1 MPRHYIRWAIA
12 LTYLGAVP
20 FILAVAAPLFGMASY
35 HTAYLVLT
43 YGAVIISF
51 LAGIH
56 WGLFLSHADTAR
68 INLLLSSNV
77 IALLAWG
84 SLLLLIPATQFLIQM
99 LCLVAVLLI
108 DRQLHQA
115 QVIADWF
122 LRLRTQVTALVMLCQ
137 TLLLF
142 SLY

>member
-1 MPRHYIRWAIA
+1 MQTQHIRWAII

-56 WGLFLSHADTAR
+56 WGLFLSYAESAR
-68 INLLLSSNV
+68 INLLVSSNV

-84 SLLLLIPATQFLIQM
+84 SLLLLLPVTQFLIQM
-99 LCLVAVLLI
+99 LCLVALLLI

-115 QVIADWF
+115 AVISDWF
-122 LRLRTQVTALVMLCQ
+122 FRLRTQITALVMLCQ

-142 SLY
+142 SQY